1 MSISASRCDPR
12 PNNAAPSF
20 IASPETPASTLS
32 SSGAFSYLPLRLIQ
46 YSLLFVSAI
55 IVTRELGPVGRAQ
68 YALPLALAGIVW
80 VVTNLSLELASSRML
95 ARREITIL
103 PLTRVLSLWL
113 MAMSVVATAIAFG
126 LGSLLREEVLA
137 GASVEMV
144 LVASLTIPALFA
156 TQLSGQLL
164 FVRGRLIAHG
174 LASASGAVL
183 QLVVTLYLLATDNL
197 TASTALATAA
207 VGFGVVGLL
216 LVVALARDIGKG
228 ALIPRP
234 DRRVLR
240 RLIAV
245 GARLHP
251 GSVALQLDPR
261 LSLILVGALLTA
273 SDAGVYSLALS
284 LMGTVLL
291 VIQSLSLSAVHTQY
305 KEVEVHATSYT
316 LEFARQSFLLSLIGA
331 ALMAV
336 IAYPMIM
343 ILYGSAFAEAT
354 LPFITLL
361 LATVAVAI
369 ENPCRVLLTRSP
381 LHSSSPDWSSARLL
395 STWWR
400 LSSRRGAVHLRSR
413 ARYDGELLGVGAPD
427 AATGRAT
434 WRAAHPGGT
443 RPAAPRRRD
452 HAIDPARFPPRASKR
467 LALNVSH
474 A

>member
-1 MSISASRCDPR
+1 
-12 PNNAAPSF
+12 
-20 IASPETPASTLS
+20 
-32 SSGAFSYLPLRLIQ
+32 
-46 YSLLFVSAI
+46 
-55 IVTRELGPVGRAQ
+55 
-68 YALPLALAGIVW
+68 
-80 VVTNLSLELASSRML
+80 ML

-156 TQLSGQLL
+156 TQLAGQLL
-164 FVRGRLIAHG
+164 IVRGRLIAHG
-174 LASASGAVL
+174 LASAIGAVL
-183 QLVVTLYLLATDNL
+183 QLAVTLYLLATDNL

-228 ALIPRP
+228 ALVPRP

-291 VIQSLSLSAVHTQY
+291 ATQALSVSAVHTQY
-305 KEVEVHATSYT
+305 KEVEAHATSYT

-369 ENPCRVLLTRSP
+369 ENPCRVLLTRIARP
-381 LHSSSPDWSSARLL
+381 LLVSGLVI
-395 STWWR
+395 
-400 LSSRRGAVHLRSR
+400 GA
-413 ARYDGELLGVGAPD
+413 
-427 AATGRAT
+427 
-434 WRAAHPGGT
+434 
-443 RPAAPRRRD
+443 
-452 HAIDPARFPPRASKR
+452 I
-467 LALNVSH
+467 ALNVVATVVLVEALSIFGAALATTVSYWVLALLMLRLVARRGERPIREVLGPPH
-474 A
+474 RDDEIMRLLRRHLHPPRRSS